1 MSQPEPT
8 PPTPLPQRPPR
19 HALQERVSAALLEAA
34 ARTLAS
40 YGEQASM
47 NDVAVAAGVARATV
61 YRYFP
66 NRNALLDALA
76 RVAVGDATSRLAAAR
91 LDEVEVNEAVRRAVR
106 ALVEVGDYLLVITR
120 ERVRPNPEQ
129 FEQGISR
136 PLSRLFERGRASGTL
151 RDDIPTSWLTESLV
165 GLIGSVLPATPALGK
180 EDTIAAISSMFLD
193 GTRGSPRA
201 SG

>member
-1 MSQPEPT
+1 
-8 PPTPLPQRPPR
+8 
-19 HALQERVSAALLEAA
+19 
-34 ARTLAS
+34 
-40 YGEQASM
+40 M

-106 ALVEVGDYLLVITR
+106 ALVEVGDYLLVLAR

-136 PLSRLFERGRASGTL
+136 PLCRLFERGRASGAL

-193 GTRGSPRA
+193 GTRGRLRA
-201 SG
+201 SE

>member
-1 MSQPEPT
+1 MSQNEPT
-8 PPTPLPQRPPR
+8 PTPLPPSRPR
-19 HALQERVSAALLEAA
+19 QALQERVSAAILEAA
-34 ARTLAS
+34 ARTLANH
-40 YGEQASM
+40 GDQASM

-66 NRNALLDALA
+66 NRSALLEALA
-76 RVAVGDATSRLAAAR
+76 AVAVGDATSRLAAAR
-91 LDEVEVNEAVRRAVR
+91 LDEVEVSEAVRRAVR

-120 ERVRPNPEQ
+120 ERVRPDPEQ
-129 FEQGISR
+129 FDQGISR
-136 PLSRLFERGRASGTL
+136 PLSRLFERGRASGAL

-165 GLIGSVLPATPALGK
+165 GLIGSVLSATPTLGR

-193 GTRGSPRA
+193 GTNGRPRA

>member
-8 PPTPLPQRPPR
+8 PTPLPQSPPR
-19 HALQERVSAALLEAA
+19 HALQERVSAAILEAA
-34 ARTLAS
+34 ARTLANH
-40 YGEQASM
+40 GEQASM

-66 NRNALLDALA
+66 NRKALLDALA
-76 RVAVGDATSRLAAAR
+76 GVAVSDATSRLAAAR

-193 GTRGSPRA
+193 GTRGSPQA

>member
-1 MSQPEPT
+1 MSQSEPT
-8 PPTPLPQRPPR
+8 PTPLPPNRPR
-19 HALQERVSAALLEAA
+19 QALQERVSAAILEAA
-34 ARTLAS
+34 ARTLANH
-40 YGEQASM
+40 GDQASM

-66 NRNALLDALA
+66 NRSALLEALA
-76 RVAVGDATSRLAAAR
+76 AVAVGDASSRLAAAR

-120 ERVRPNPEQ
+120 ERVRPDPEQ
-129 FEQGISR
+129 FDQGISR
-136 PLSRLFERGRASGTL
+136 PLSRLFERGRASGAL

-165 GLIGSVLPATPALGK
+165 GLIGSVLSATPTLGR

-193 GTRGSPRA
+193 GTNGRPRA